1 MMKMT
6 TPILARDIMTV
17 DVITVKADEDLE
29 KVSRLLLKHRISG
42 LPVVDDGGKV
52 VGIISE
58 GDLLVKGKE
67 VEVPSHSVV
76 LGAVIYLDSLKR
88 FYDELKRVFALSVGE
103 LMTKKVYTVRPEAT
117 RAELSS
123 LMADKGI
130 NRIPVVDENNK
141 LVGIVTRQD
150 IIKSIT

>member
-1 MMKMT
+1 MT
-6 TPILARDIMTV
+6 TPTLARDIMTV
-17 DVITVKADEDLE
+17 DVITVKADEGLE

-42 LPVVDDGGKV
+42 LSVVDDGGKV

>member
-1 MMKMT
+1 MT

-103 LMTKKVYTVRPEAT
+103 LMTKKVYTVRLEAT

>member
-1 MMKMT
+1 MT

>member
-103 LMTKKVYTVRPEAT
+103 LMTKKVYTVRLEAT